1 MTEEIQTKTYAQIL
15 DGKVINVSVWNNEPA
30 EELKGQSVEIP
41 KNSYAG
47 IGWDYIDGKF
57 VDNRPEPENNG
68 I

>member
-41 KNSYAG
+41 ENSYAG